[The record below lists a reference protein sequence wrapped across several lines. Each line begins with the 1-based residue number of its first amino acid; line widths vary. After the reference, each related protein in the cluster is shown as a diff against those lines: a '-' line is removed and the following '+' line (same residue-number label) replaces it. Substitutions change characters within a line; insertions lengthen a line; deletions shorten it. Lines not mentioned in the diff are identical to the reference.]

1 MIAGVSYKI
10 QHGTFNVFDQLAL
23 DMYFG
28 NIQSYAGLGWP
39 QQTQGSGPFDERGS
53 ELFNRWISGQGGR
66 MFMQDGVW
74 GDYMRANGLLSAQI
88 HDALSKDAKNR
99 TGTGPVNIR
108 MSAVIQNGY
117 STGYEMLHGTHAGVG
132 GFEING
138 FATFNEGAFT
148 YQVQMIW
155 HDIIDPNPQYFMD
168 TVYSGVL
175 SVLGPKDY
183 EVHISWSDTFYKIK
197 D

>member
-1 MIAGVSYKI
+1 
-10 QHGTFNVFDQLAL
+10 
-23 DMYFG
+23 MYFG